1 MPSQHAKAMAMKQQQ
16 RDPVLDMVRNVR
28 GTAPRI
34 AAACGVIRSAVWN
47 WKRVPAQH
55 VLTVEE
61 LLEIPRHRIRPDIY
75 PPPSHPAT
83 KRWLNSNGRRQHGGS
98 ART

>member
-1 MPSQHAKAMAMKQQQ
+1 MKQQQ

-34 AAACGVIRSAVWN
+34 AAACSIDRSAVWN

-61 LLEIPRHRIRPDIY
+61 LLEIPRHHIRPDIY
-75 PPPSHPAT
+75 PPPHDHRT
-83 KRWLNSNGRRQHGGS
+83 KRWLNSSGRRNHGGS
-98 ART
+98 ARA

>member
-1 MPSQHAKAMAMKQQQ
+1 MKQQQ

-47 WKRVPAQH
+47 WKRVPAEH

-61 LLEIPRHRIRPDIY
+61 LLGIPRHRIRPDIY
-75 PPPSHPAT
+75 PPPHDHRT
-83 KRWLNSNGRRQHGGS
+83 QRWLNSSRRRNN
-98 ART
+98 ARVSG